1 MTKQFTF
8 TVLKWDYMGR
18 ILCKI
23 ETSSLEE
30 ANRIYD
36 EIKTTSV
43 LEAVKIFIN
52 DQDEQ
57 REIFLLNHTD
67 KGKSGYHKLTTDRE
81 VA

>member
-1 MTKQFTF
+1 MDKEFTY

-23 ETSSLEE
+23 ETGSLEE

-36 EIKTTSV
+36 EIKTASV

-52 DQDEQ
+52 DPAEP

-67 KGKSGYHKLTTDRE
+67 KGKSEYHRLTDDR
-81 VA
+81 